1 MYVKAGNKTFEATL
15 VDNSSTQALKELL
28 SKGPLTI
35 DMQDYANME
44 KVGTI
49 GQSLPTNDEPI
60 STEAGDIILYQ
71 GHNLVIYYG
80 NNSWNLTRI
89 GKIENVTS
97 EELLAVLGDGNIS
110 VTFSL

>member
-1 MYVKAGNKTFEATL
+1 MYVKAGNKIFEAAL

-49 GQSLPTNDEPI
+49 GQSLPTNGEPNFYRGWGYHFI
-60 STEAGDIILYQ
+60 SMP
-71 GHNLVIYYG
+71 
-80 NNSWNLTRI
+80 
-89 GKIENVTS
+89 
-97 EELLAVLGDGNIS
+97 
-110 VTFSL
+110 